1 LAEESRALAAII
13 QQSSRVQGGFE
24 NMAVSFSGGK
34 DSLVALDLAVRVG
47 ITKAVYCDTTAD
59 FDETVEYVEKVRGF
73 YGIDLVTARGAA
85 EFFDSIDHVGLPT
98 RRARW
103 CCEVHKYGPIAR
115 YARERG
121 IKAFVTGLRR
131 NESPRRTLYEER
143 DQNPMIPVPQINP
156 ILDWTTEDIWSY
168 IHTYGLPYNPL
179 YDKGLKRVGC
189 WCCPYKSDS
198 EWEEMRAVFP
208 EKVESFERVIETQAD
223 KLGIKDKERFVKKRG
238 WVKWISPQRRRVMGE
253 LRPCDANDGSAFDVV
268 NIRFHEDAEHNA
280 KKVARLLPVLTDL
293 FTVMPDNSIKVTVG
307 NLDKKK
313 QKINLKIL
321 AEKSANC
328 FSCGACTSVCPT
340 GALKVD
346 RLSVYVDEEFCTH
359 CGKCINGGLLRGACI
374 ARNYGSKPSAL
385 IDLRTESGLEKW
397 ATAGIMPV
405 GAQPEGLPVL
415 TTPPAPSPIGP
426 DLQGAG
432 RGGLPLIEVEPSTVA
447 K

>member
-1 LAEESRALAAII
+1 MSGESKALAAII
-13 QQSSRVQGGFE
+13 HQSARIQGGLD

-47 ITKAVYCDTTAD
+47 IKKAVYCDTTAD
-59 FDETVEYVEKVRGF
+59 FDETIQYVDRVRAF
-73 YGIDLVTARGAA
+73 YGIDLLTAKGAA
-85 EFFDSIDHVGLPT
+85 EFFDSIEHVGLPT

-115 YARERG
+115 YAREKG

-131 NESPRRTLYEER
+131 NESPRRTLYTER
-143 DQNPMIPVPQINP
+143 DQNPMIPVWQINP
-156 ILDWTTEDIWSY
+156 ILDWTTEDVWDY
-168 IHTYGLPYNPL
+168 IHTYNLPYNPL

-189 WCCPYKSDS
+189 WCCPYKSDP
-198 EWEEMRAVFP
+198 EWEEMRAIFP
-208 EKVESFERVIETQAD
+208 EKVESFEKVLETQAN
-223 KLGIKDKERFVKKRG
+223 KLGIKDKERFINKRG
-238 WVKWISPQRRRVMGE
+238 WTKWISPQRRRVMGE
-253 LRPCDANDGSAFDVV
+253 LRPCDSNNGSEFDVV
-268 NIRFHEDAEHNA
+268 NIKFHEAAESNS

-307 NLDKKK
+307 NLNKKQ

-346 RLSVYVDEEFCTH
+346 SLSVYVDENFCTH

-374 ARNYGSKPSAL
+374 ARNYASKPAAL
-385 IDLRTESGLEKW
+385 IDLRSESGLEQW
-397 ATAGIMPV
+397 AAAGIAPGPV
-405 GAQPEGLPVL
+405 GPEESKSTLE
-415 TTPPAPSPIGP
+415 PIGN
-426 DLQGAG
+426 
-432 RGGLPLIEVEPSTVA
+432 LPIIGHELSVGVA
-447 K
+447 EIPLLDQDAKPTTG